1 MKYQVG
7 DLVLNKHSK
16 CLAIIKETNNR
27 DMLGNTCYVLFIL
40 RTDSRFLKVGSK
52 ERLYVSYIDL
62 HFDKIG

>member
-1 MKYQVG
+1 MKYKKG

-62 HFDKIG
+62 HFDKVG